1 MAAIFEKPIPPYWN
15 NNITYGLN
23 VFCSEFMGYKSLVLT
38 PKSRL
43 FIDALELI

>member
-1 MAAIFEKPIPPYWN
+1 MAAILKKIPPYWI
-15 NNITYGLN
+15 NNITYGLD
-23 VFCSEFMGYKSLVLT
+23 VFCSRFIGYKSLVLT